1 VNKNTKYIFTLI
13 NVVFFPM
20 ILFGQ
25 LKVGYVASD
34 RIRMEYE
41 EFKESESQLQLDF
54 QKIQFEYQEMLKE
67 LDSLKQAFD
76 TQRLMSSPEWRREKE
91 QNIKDKEM
99 AIQNFQAKKVG
110 PEGDLVKKQ
119 SQMEYELLS
128 KVKKAVDNVAIEKG
142 YDFIFDGS
150 ISLLY
155 GKPTHDLTDDV
166 LHELRKIS
174 NNTPK

>member
-1 VNKNTKYIFTLI
+1 MNKHTKYIFTLI

-20 ILFGQ
+20 ILLGQ

-54 QKIQFEYQEMLKE
+54 QKIQFEYQGMLKE

-110 PEGDLVKKQ
+110 PEGELVKKQ

-166 LHELRKIS
+166 LHELRKVG

>member
-1 VNKNTKYIFTLI
+1 MNKNTKYIFTLI

-20 ILFGQ
+20 ILLGQ

-54 QKIQFEYQEMLKE
+54 QKIQFEYQGMLKE

-110 PEGDLVKKQ
+110 PEGELVKKQ

-166 LHELRKIS
+166 LHELRKVNS
-174 NNTPK
+174 NTPK

>member
-1 VNKNTKYIFTLI
+1 MNKNTKYIFTLI

-20 ILFGQ
+20 ILLGQ

-34 RIRMEYE
+34 RIRLEYE

-54 QKIQFEYQEMLKE
+54 QKIQFEYQEMVKE

-110 PEGDLVKKQ
+110 PEGELVKKQ

-166 LHELRKIS
+166 LHELRKVS
-174 NNTPK
+174 SNTPK

>member
-1 VNKNTKYIFTLI
+1 MNKNTKYIFTLI

>member
-1 VNKNTKYIFTLI
+1 MNKNTIYIFTLI

-20 ILFGQ
+20 ILLGQ

-54 QKIQFEYQEMLKE
+54 QKIQFEYQGMLKE

-110 PEGDLVKKQ
+110 PEGELVKKQ

-166 LHELRKIS
+166 LHELRKVS
-174 NNTPK
+174 SNTPK

>member
-1 VNKNTKYIFTLI
+1 
-13 NVVFFPM
+13 
-20 ILFGQ
+20 
-25 LKVGYVASD
+25 
-34 RIRMEYE
+34 
-41 EFKESESQLQLDF
+41 
-54 QKIQFEYQEMLKE
+54 MLKE

-110 PEGDLVKKQ
+110 PEGELVKKQ

-166 LHELRKIS
+166 LHELRKVS
-174 NNTPK
+174 SNTPK

>member
-1 VNKNTKYIFTLI
+1 
-13 NVVFFPM
+13 M

-25 LKVGYVASD
+25 LQVGYVASD

-67 LDSLKQAFD
+67 LDSLKQAFE

-91 QNIKDKEM
+91 QNIKDKET

-128 KVKKAVDNVAIEKG
+128 KVKKAVDNVAIDKG

-166 LHELRKIS
+166 LHELRKIN

>member
-1 VNKNTKYIFTLI
+1 MNKHTKYIFTLI
-13 NVVFFPM
+13 SVVFFPM

-67 LDSLKQAFD
+67 LDSLKQAFE

-91 QNIKDKEM
+91 QNIKDKET

-166 LHELRKIS
+166 LHELRKVS
-174 NNTPK
+174 SNTPK

>member
-1 VNKNTKYIFTLI
+1 
-13 NVVFFPM
+13 M
-20 ILFGQ
+20 LFGQ

-34 RIRMEYE
+34 RIRLEYE

-67 LDSLKQAFD
+67 LDSLKQAFE
-76 TQRLMSSPEWRREKE
+76 TQRLMSSPEWRQEKE

-110 PEGDLVKKQ
+110 PDGELVKKQ

-166 LHELRKIS
+166 LHELRKVS
-174 NNTPK
+174 NNTTK

>member
-1 VNKNTKYIFTLI
+1 MNKNTKYIFTLI
-13 NVVFFPM
+13 SIVFFPM
-20 ILFGQ
+20 LLFGQ

>member
-1 VNKNTKYIFTLI
+1 
-13 NVVFFPM
+13 M
-20 ILFGQ
+20 LFGQ

-34 RIRMEYE
+34 RIRLEYE

-67 LDSLKQAFD
+67 LDSLNQAFE
-76 TQRLMSSPEWRREKE
+76 TQRLMSSPEWRQEKE

-99 AIQNFQAKKVG
+99 EIQNFQAKKVG
-110 PEGDLVKKQ
+110 PDGELVKKQ

-166 LHELRKIS
+166 LHELRKVS
-174 NNTPK
+174 NSTTK

>member
-1 VNKNTKYIFTLI
+1 MPITIW
-13 NVVFFPM
+13 
-20 ILFGQ
+20 GQ
-25 LKVGYVASD
+25 LKVGYVSSD
-34 RIRMEYE
+34 RIRTEYE
-41 EFKESESQLQLDF
+41 EFKESESQLQLEF
-54 QKIQFEYQEMLKE
+54 QKVQFEYQEMLKE
-67 LDSLKQAFD
+67 LDSLKQGF
-76 TQRLMSSPEWRREKE
+76 EWRREKE
-91 QNIKDKEM
+91 HDIKSKET

-119 SQMEYELLS
+119 SQMEYELIS

-166 LHELRKIS
+166 LHELRKAENS
-174 NNTPK
+174 SSK

>member
-1 VNKNTKYIFTLI
+1 MNKNTKYIFTLI
-13 NVVFFPM
+13 SIVLFPM

-34 RIRMEYE
+34 RIRLEYE

-54 QKIQFEYQEMLKE
+54 QKIQFEYQEMVKE

>member
-1 VNKNTKYIFTLI
+1 
-13 NVVFFPM
+13 M

-34 RIRMEYE
+34 RIRLEYE

-54 QKIQFEYQEMLKE
+54 QKIQFEYQERLKE

-76 TQRLMSSPEWRREKE
+76 TQKFMMSDSGLREKE

-110 PEGDLVKKQ
+110 PEGELVKKQ

-166 LHELRKIS
+166 LHELRKVS
-174 NNTPK
+174 SNTPK

>member
-1 VNKNTKYIFTLI
+1 MNKNTKYIFTLI
-13 NVVFFPM
+13 SIVFFPM
-20 ILFGQ
+20 LLFGQ

-34 RIRMEYE
+34 RIRLEYE

-110 PEGDLVKKQ
+110 PEGELVKKQ

-128 KVKKAVDNVAIEKG
+128 KVKKAVDNIAIEKG

-166 LHELRKIS
+166 LHELRKVS
-174 NNTPK
+174 SNTPK

>member
-1 VNKNTKYIFTLI
+1 MNTNIKYIFTVTGLF
-13 NVVFFPM
+13 FFPI

-41 EFKESESQLQLDF
+41 EFKESESQLQLEF
-54 QKIQFEYQEMLKE
+54 QKVQFEYQEMLKD
-67 LDSLKQAFD
+67 LDSLNQAFE

-91 QNIKDKEM
+91 QDIKDKEN

-166 LHELRKIS
+166 LHELRKLNKDTS
-174 NNTPK
+174 K

>member
-1 VNKNTKYIFTLI
+1 MNKNTKYIFTLI

-20 ILFGQ
+20 ILLGQ

-54 QKIQFEYQEMLKE
+54 QKIQFEYQGMLKE
-67 LDSLKQAFD
+67 LDSLKQAFE

-110 PEGDLVKKQ
+110 PEGELVKKQ

-166 LHELRKIS
+166 LHELRKVS
-174 NNTPK
+174 SNTPK

>member
-1 VNKNTKYIFTLI
+1 VNKNIKYIFTVTGLL
-13 NVVFFPM
+13 FFPI

-41 EFKESESQLQLDF
+41 EFKESESQLQLEF
-54 QKIQFEYQEMLKE
+54 QKVQFEYQEMIKE
-67 LDSLKQAFD
+67 LDSLNQAFE

-91 QNIKDKEM
+91 QDIKDKEN

-166 LHELRKIS
+166 LHELRKLNKDIS
-174 NNTPK
+174 K